1 MLRKCFLLLIIA
13 SSMVTLA
20 KAQEKPITLF
30 PKGAPGETAKL
41 TEKSDVTGPK
51 TGNQSVQRMTGV
63 DIPAITVFQ
72 APDDVATGAAVLV
85 CPGGGYNILAY
96 DLEGTEICQW
106 LNEIGVTAVLLKY
119 RVPRRE
125 GRAKHEAPL
134 QDAQRAMSYLRTHA
148 EQLNIDPDRIGVIGF
163 SAGAHLATMLST
175 NAEAHTYPA
184 VDAADKASTR
194 PNFCMLIYPAYLDG
208 TGFALAPEVK
218 ASAST
223 PPTLLIQ
230 TEDDKSFINSS
241 LFYYYAL
248 KEAGVP
254 ATMHLYSK
262 GGHGYGLRD
271 TGSAVNEWPDRAEDW
286 MRELAI
292 IEQ

>member
-1 MLRKCFLLLIIA
+1 
-13 SSMVTLA
+13 MVTLA
-20 KAQEKPITLF
+20 RAQEKPIILF
-30 PKGAPGETAKL
+30 PKGAPGEITKL
-41 TEKSDVTGPK
+41 TEKSDSSGPK
-51 TGNQSVQRMTGV
+51 TGNQAVQRISDVG
-63 DIPAITVFQ
+63 IPTITIYQ
-72 APDDVATGAAVLV
+72 APDDVATGAAMLV

-96 DLEGTEICQW
+96 DLEGTEVCQW
-106 LNEIGVTAVLLKY
+106 LNEIGITAVLLKY

-148 EQLNIDPDRIGVIGF
+148 EQLNIDPERIGVIGF

-175 NAEAHTYPA
+175 NAEAHTYPT
-184 VDAADKASTR
+184 VDAADKANTR
-194 PNFCMLIYPAYLDG
+194 PNFCMLIYPAYLDAA
-208 TGFALAPEVK
+208 GFALAPEVK
-218 ASAST
+218 VSAST

-271 TGSAVNEWPDRAEDW
+271 TGAAVNEWPDRAEDW